1 MIIVVV
7 GKHRNT
13 TTWFSAVGEET
24 ARTATANHEL
34 RPQIARTATAN
45 RTTHHRKPHAPQPQT
60 ARTATA
66 NRSTATTNRNGTA
79 VLTYF

>member
-13 TTWFSAVGEET
+13 TPWFSAVGEKT
-24 ARTATANHEL
+24 ARTATANCTD
-34 RPQIARTATAN
+34 R
-45 RTTHHRKPHAPQPQT
+45 HRKPHAPQPQT

-66 NRSTATTNRNGTA
+66 NRTHRNRKPYA
-79 VLTYF
+79 PHRILKYLLDA

>member
-1 MIIVVV
+1 MVFC
-7 GKHRNT
+7 GRWKNRTDRN
-13 TTWFSAVGEET
+13 
-24 ARTATANHEL
+24 RKPHEL
-34 RPQIARTATAN
+34 QPQIARTAN
-45 RTTHHRKPHAPQPQT
+45 RTTRHRKPHAPQPQT